1 MLVRLY
7 SILYLETIAKSKIIE
22 IVSEGRIK
30 MANEDIRDY
39 AKLHK
44 VKLWEIAAEL
54 GITDVTLSKKL
65 RFEID
70 ADEKRKIMKLI
81 DQIAVKK
88 TA

>member
-1 MLVRLY
+1 
-7 SILYLETIAKSKIIE
+7 
-22 IVSEGRIK
+22 
-30 MANEDIRDY
+30 MANEDIRAY

-70 ADEKRKIMKLI
+70 ADEKHKVMKLI
-81 DQIAVKK
+81 DQITVKK

>member
-1 MLVRLY
+1 
-7 SILYLETIAKSKIIE
+7 
-22 IVSEGRIK
+22 
-30 MANEDIRDY
+30 MANEDIRAY

-70 ADEKRKIMKLI
+70 ADMKRKVMKLI

>member
-1 MLVRLY
+1 
-7 SILYLETIAKSKIIE
+7 
-22 IVSEGRIK
+22 
-30 MANEDIRDY
+30 MANEDIRAY

-70 ADEKRKIMKLI
+70 ADEKRKVMKL
-81 DQIAVKK
+81 
-88 TA
+88 

>member
-1 MLVRLY
+1 MLLVRLY

-22 IVSEGRIK
+22 IVSEGRIN
-30 MANEDIRDY
+30 MANEDIRAY

-44 VKLWEIAAEL
+44 VKLWEIAAEF

-70 ADEKRKIMKLI
+70 ADEKR
-81 DQIAVKK
+81 
-88 TA
+88 

>member
-1 MLVRLY
+1 
-7 SILYLETIAKSKIIE
+7 
-22 IVSEGRIK
+22 
-30 MANEDIRDY
+30 MANEDIRAY

-44 VKLWEIAAEL
+44 VKLWEIAAEFV
-54 GITDVTLSKKL
+54 ITDVTLSKKL

-70 ADEKRKIMKLI
+70 ADEKRKVMKLI

>member
-1 MLVRLY
+1 
-7 SILYLETIAKSKIIE
+7 
-22 IVSEGRIK
+22 
-30 MANEDIRDY
+30 MANEDIRAY

-88 TA
+88 NSVGGSLN